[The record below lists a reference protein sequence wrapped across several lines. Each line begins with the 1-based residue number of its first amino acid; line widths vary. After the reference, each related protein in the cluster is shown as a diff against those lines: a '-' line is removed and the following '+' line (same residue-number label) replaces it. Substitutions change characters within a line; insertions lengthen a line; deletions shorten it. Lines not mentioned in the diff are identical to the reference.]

1 MDHKARNVFMNN
13 VNWGTTYLSVHHRTK
28 LSHLQ
33 SYVGFSNVNR
43 FDAWCFLKERISEAV
58 TWQDAKSRY
67 LLLHYTE
74 NCPCVKPLVLL
85 IQFRH
90 PDGNESGG
98 GSVLQCIFILAFI
111 FQKTRLNWKKRIPLF
126 MARFHHSLLSI
137 TDFLKLLIITD
148 SRYRSWQ
155 SW

>member
-98 GSVLQCIFILAFI
+98 GECSTMYFYFSLYFPKNSSKLKEENPAFHGSISSFI
-111 FQKTRLNWKKRIPLF
+111 TLNYW
-126 MARFHHSLLSI
+126 
-137 TDFLKLLIITD
+137 FLEVVD
-148 SRYRSWQ
+148 YNW
-155 SW
+155 